1 MTELVTVVIAVRN
14 GSAFLGEALDSAQ
27 AQTWPAIEIVV
38 VDGHS
43 TDGSREIAESRSG
56 VRVLLQQGSGFAG
69 AWNEGIRW
77 GRGTFVAILDSDDLW
92 EPEKLRLQVA
102 ALEADPAKGYA
113 LCHTRLFLSDG
124 VALPPELAH
133 IDLCRPHA
141 APFPSALLCRR
152 RLFDEVGFFEEQ
164 WSIASD
170 VEWIRRLRDRG
181 IEGVVLPETLAHR
194 RIHQANLS
202 SLPAGRSAFKRELL
216 SILGAS
222 VARRRREPAPGGSG

>member
-1 MTELVTVVIAVRN
+1 VTVVIAVRN
-14 GSAFLGEALDSAQ
+14 GSAFLAEALDSAQ

-69 AWNEGIRW
+69 AWNEGIRS
-77 GRGTFVAILDSDDLW
+77 GRGVFVAFLDSDDRW
-92 EPEKLRLQVA
+92 EPEKLQLQVA
-102 ALEADPAKGYA
+102 ALEAAPARGYA
-113 LCHTRLFLSDG
+113 LSHTRLFLSDG
-124 VALPPELAH
+124 VTLPPELSR
-133 IDLCRPHA
+133 IDLSRPHA

-152 RLFDEVGFFEEQ
+152 RLFDEIGFFEEQ

-181 IEGVVLPETLAHR
+181 IEGVVLPEALTHR
-194 RIHQANLS
+194 RIHEANLS
-202 SLPAGRSAFKRELL
+202 SGAPGSAFKRELL
-216 SILGAS
+216 SILSAS
-222 VARRRREPAPGGSG
+222 LARRRRESARRGSG